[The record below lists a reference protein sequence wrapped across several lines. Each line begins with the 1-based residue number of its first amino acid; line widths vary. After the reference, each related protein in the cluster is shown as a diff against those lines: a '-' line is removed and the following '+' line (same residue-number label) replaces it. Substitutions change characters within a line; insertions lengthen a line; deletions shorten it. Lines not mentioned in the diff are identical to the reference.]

1 MLSVKQ
7 LNIYYGRVQILRDIS
22 FEIKEGEICAIV
34 GANGAGKSTLL
45 NAISRILPIKS
56 GSISFNG
63 NEINRFLPH
72 RIVELG
78 LIQVPE
84 GRRLFPS
91 LTVLENLELG
101 AYQGEAK
108 QKRNKT
114 LGKVYN
120 LFPILNNRKNQ
131 AAGTLSGGEQ
141 QMLAIGRA
149 LMSLPKLLML
159 DEPSLGLAPLIVQQM
174 FEVIKELNEA
184 GMTILLVEQNAHA
197 ALDIGTRGY
206 VMETGRIVL
215 DGNAREL
222 LENEDVREFYLGSGK
237 RERKSYRDAKRYK
250 RRKRWL

>member
-7 LNIYYGRVQILRDIS
+7 LNVNLGRIPILRDIT
-22 FEIKEGEICAIV
+22 FEINEGEICAIV

-45 NAISRILPIKS
+45 NAISRVLPVKS
-56 GSISFNG
+56 GSINFN
-63 NEINRFLPH
+63 NKEISRFLPH
-72 RIVELG
+72 RVVELG

-91 LTVLENLELG
+91 LSVLENLELG

-114 LGKVYN
+114 LEKVYS

-174 FEVIKELNEA
+174 FQVIKEINET
-184 GMTILLVEQNAHA
+184 GMTILLVEQNARK
-197 ALDIGTRGY
+197 ALSISNLGF
-206 VMETGRIVL
+206 VLETGKIIIKGKGTEIAN
-215 DGNAREL
+215 DEYTKKA
-222 LENEDVREFYLGSGK
+222 FLGM
-237 RERKSYRDAKRYK
+237 
-250 RRKRWL
+250 

>member
-45 NAISRILPIKS
+45 NAISRILPLKS
-56 GSISFNG
+56 GRICFNG
-63 NEINRFLPH
+63 NEINSFPPH

-108 QKRNKT
+108 QKRNET
-114 LGKVYN
+114 LGKVYS

-131 AAGTLSGGEQ
+131 SAGTLSGGEQ
-141 QMLAIGRA
+141 QMLAVGRA

-159 DEPSLGLAPLIVQQM
+159 DEPSLGLAPLIVAQM
-174 FEVIKELNEA
+174 FEVIKEINEA
-184 GMTILLVEQNAHA
+184 GMTILLVEQNARK
-197 ALDIGTRGY
+197 ALSISDVGLVI
-206 VMETGRIVL
+206 
-215 DGNAREL
+215 
-222 LENEDVREFYLGSGK
+222 ENGKITIKGKGAEIANNEYTKKAFLGM
-237 RERKSYRDAKRYK
+237 
-250 RRKRWL
+250 

>member
-7 LNIYYGRVQILRDIS
+7 LSVNYGPIPMLQDIT
-22 FEIKEGEICAIV
+22 FGVKEGEICAIV

-45 NAISRILPIKS
+45 NAISRILPLKS
-56 GSISFNG
+56 GKISFNG
-63 NEINRFLPH
+63 NEINRFPPH

-108 QKRNKT
+108 QRRNKT
-114 LGKVYN
+114 LEKVYS
-120 LFPILNNRKNQ
+120 LFPILSNRKKQ
-131 AAGTLSGGEQ
+131 IAGTLSGGEQ

-174 FEVIKELNEA
+174 FQVIKEISET
-184 GMTILLVEQNAHA
+184 GMTILLVEQNARK
-197 ALDIGTRGY
+197 ALSISNVGF
-206 VMETGRIVL
+206 VI
-215 DGNAREL
+215 
-222 LENEDVREFYLGSGK
+222 ENGKITISGK
-237 RERKSYRDAKRYK
+237 SAEIANNEYTKKAF
-250 RRKRWL
+250 LGM